1 MNKKLTGWFVTGI
14 VYTSHVDG
22 GVADAVIFMS
32 HKLGYMYHHPNMLP
46 LNQIEPWNHV
56 FNAYISPRCAN
67 NWLLIMGIARH
78 LLKSEK
84 GKEKV
89 EDNSTDGEEGDD
101 NVSLSQLASSS
112 RPFTLWPATMDEIDE
127 LVNLQ

>member
-1 MNKKLTGWFVTGI
+1 MDDFSKKMEDILGRVISLGVVKIGVHTKNFGTSK
-14 VYTSHVDG
+14 TSHGNG
-22 GVADAVIFMS
+22 GS
-32 HKLGYMYHHPNMLP
+32 HLHCQAASIHCYG
-46 LNQIEPWNHV
+46 
-56 FNAYISPRCAN
+56 AN

-89 EDNSTDGEEGDD
+89 EDNSTDGDEGDD
-101 NVSLSQLASSS
+101 NVSLSQLPSSS
-112 RPFTLWPATMDEIDE
+112 RPLTLWPATMDEIDE